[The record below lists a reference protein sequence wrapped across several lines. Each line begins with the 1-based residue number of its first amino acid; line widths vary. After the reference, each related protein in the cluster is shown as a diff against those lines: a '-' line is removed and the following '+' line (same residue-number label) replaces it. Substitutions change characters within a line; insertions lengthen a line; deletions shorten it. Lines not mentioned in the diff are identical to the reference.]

1 MKAILYR
8 RLLVILVLGSASA
21 AVWAQRISDLP
32 ASSLGLKMPA
42 LLTNAVAGQKAFD
55 ANCASCHGRFGTG
68 SDKGPP
74 LLHDIYNPGHH
85 PDAAFFSAARSGVTQ
100 HHWRFGNMP
109 PLPQVSNGQ
118 ITEIVRYVREL
129 QQANGIYFKP
139 HRM

>member
-42 LLTNAVAGQKAFD
+42 LSTNAVAGQKAFD